1 MTAVEQPRER
11 DRALDRY
18 LTFIDAVVAIAITLL
33 VLPLAELGSQ
43 LGEDESVAHLLRT
56 HQAELWS
63 FLLSFLVIANL
74 WFVQHRALR
83 PLVAMDGVVARLL
96 LLWLLSIV
104 VLPFST
110 ELVAEAGD
118 DPLTKVLYF
127 GSITLAGGCVAL
139 VEMSMRRHPELSDA
153 AQPPAVAGAW
163 VNVGLL
169 VLAAALSLAVPALS
183 YYPLLL
189 LLADDLVLGVG
200 RRALGR

>member
-1 MTAVEQPRER
+1 
-11 DRALDRY
+11 
-18 LTFIDAVVAIAITLL
+18 
-33 VLPLAELGSQ
+33 
-43 LGEDESVAHLLRT
+43 
-56 HQAELWS
+56 
-63 FLLSFLVIANL
+63 
-74 WFVQHRALR
+74 
-83 PLVAMDGVVARLL
+83 MDGTVARLL